1 VAGAQNTSGDGGP
14 ATLASTQSGGGLARD
29 ASGNLFLSDPG
40 GNRIRVINTDG
51 IIHTIAGTGVSG
63 VSPDGSIA
71 ISSPI
76 SGPTSLLPD
85 SQGGLY
91 FVEQQN
97 LLPGGVVLRYITPDG
112 LLKTIAGNLKGGFSG
127 DGGPAVQAATGMQ
140 NRTGLA
146 FDANG
151 NLYVADG
158 FNHRVRVIA
167 PNGIITTFAG
177 NGTATTAGDG
187 GPAQNAG
194 FSIPRGLLFDAHGDL
209 LISDVAANR
218 IREVLVAPP
227 AINVAPNQMSF
238 QAQAGGAQTPPQ
250 QLTVDGPVSG
260 VAFSIAVSN
269 GASWLVVGT
278 GGNTPR
284 LISVQADP
292 SNLTQGTYQATLTIT
307 APLATPVT
315 STVQV
320 TFVVGPGTN
329 PALAADRTALSFT
342 FPDQPSTTGTQI
354 VRVSNAGTGS
364 LAFSASAQTALG
376 GNWLSVGRASGKVT
390 PQTPATVA
398 VVANRSGLGAGTYTG
413 SVTIASSTT
422 GASIVIP
429 VHLTVSTLD
438 QAIRL
443 SRPALAFRTVAGGA
457 VAPPGN
463 FAVNNIG
470 RGTMDFSV
478 STRTLSGG
486 QQWLTATPTSGAITN
501 GQPPEGITVTVD
513 QTGLAPGFYFGL
525 VRVDSAAAANTPQVA
540 TIVMQ
545 VLPAGQDPG
554 PAIQPSELV
563 FTAVAGDPPPG
574 SQNLFV
580 YNVSGTPQSYMSSF
594 TAADA
599 NDALSFTPGNA
610 TLALAHSTRVVVQP
624 LTSGLSPGVYDGS
637 LTLQFSDGYVR
648 RVGVRTIVTPASAPS
663 TAALRD
669 RALDTASCTPTQL
682 VPAITTLGQ
691 SFGVP
696 AAWPVVLEAQVTDDC
711 GNALN
716 AGDVTASFSNGD
728 PPLSL
733 LPIQNG
739 TWQSTWLSGNSAGPV
754 TLTITATDP
763 TRTLTGT
770 RQVTGGLG
778 TSAMPPVLS
787 AAVSGASFAAD
798 SPLAPGS
805 IVSLFGQNL
814 SNGSESAG
822 SVPLGTTLAGAT
834 VAMAGN
840 SLPLFYGSNGQINA
854 LVSAGINT
862 NTSQQI
868 LVQRDNTLSI
878 PIAVDVAP
886 AEPGVFGYAAQGE
899 PPQQGAIVNAVTY
912 AVADPAAPV
921 TAGDVI
927 AIFCTGLGAVDQTIL
942 DGAAAPSA
950 PLANTLATPVV
961 TIGTQPATV
970 TFSGLSP
977 GFVGLYQIDAY
988 VPGGIATGSQVPVVV
1003 TVAGQASPPVTI
1015 AVK

>member
-1 VAGAQNTSGDGGP
+1 
-14 ATLASTQSGGGLARD
+14 
-29 ASGNLFLSDPG
+29 
-40 GNRIRVINTDG
+40 
-51 IIHTIAGTGVSG
+51 
-63 VSPDGSIA
+63 
-71 ISSPI
+71 
-76 SGPTSLLPD
+76 
-85 SQGGLY
+85 
-91 FVEQQN
+91 
-97 LLPGGVVLRYITPDG
+97 
-112 LLKTIAGNLKGGFSG
+112 
-127 DGGPAVQAATGMQ
+127 M
-140 NRTGLA
+140 
-146 FDANG
+146 
-151 NLYVADG
+151 
-158 FNHRVRVIA
+158 
-167 PNGIITTFAG
+167 
-177 NGTATTAGDG
+177 
-187 GPAQNAG
+187 
-194 FSIPRGLLFDAHGDL
+194 
-209 LISDVAANR
+209 
-218 IREVLVAPP
+218 
-227 AINVAPNQMSF
+227 
-238 QAQAGGAQTPPQ
+238 
-250 QLTVDGPVSG
+250 
-260 VAFSIAVSN
+260 
-269 GASWLVVGT
+269 
-278 GGNTPR
+278 
-284 LISVQADP
+284 
-292 SNLTQGTYQATLTIT
+292 
-307 APLATPVT
+307 
-315 STVQV
+315 
-320 TFVVGPGTN
+320 
-329 PALAADRTALSFT
+329 
-342 FPDQPSTTGTQI
+342 
-354 VRVSNAGTGS
+354 
-364 LAFSASAQTALG
+364 
-376 GNWLSVGRASGKVT
+376 
-390 PQTPATVA
+390 
-398 VVANRSGLGAGTYTG
+398 
-413 SVTIASSTT
+413 
-422 GASIVIP
+422 IP
-429 VHLTVSTLD
+429 VHLTVSSLD

-486 QQWLTATPTSGAITN
+486 QQWLTATPKSGAITN
-501 GQPPEGITVTVD
+501 GQPPQSITVTVD

-525 VRVDSAAAANTPQVA
+525 VRVDSEAAANTPQIA

-574 SQNLFV
+574 SKNLFV
-580 YNVSGTPQSYMSSF
+580 YNVSAAPQSYMSSF
-594 TAADA
+594 TASDS

-624 LTSGLSPGVYDGS
+624 MTSGLSPGVYDGS

-648 RVGVRTIVTPASAPS
+648 RVGVRTIVTPASAAS
-663 TAALRD
+663 TTALRD
-669 RALDTASCTPTQL
+669 RALDAASCTPTQL

-733 LPIQNG
+733 LAIQNG

-754 TLTITATDP
+754 TLTVTATDP

-805 IVSLFGQNL
+805 IISLFGQNL
-814 SNGSESAG
+814 ANGSAPAG

-834 VAMAGN
+834 VVMAGN

-878 PIAVDVAP
+878 PISVDVAP
-886 AEPGVFGYAAQGE
+886 AEPGVFGYPAQGE

-912 AVADPAAPV
+912 AVADPATPV

-927 AIFCTGLGAVDQTIL
+927 AIFCTGLGAVDQTIP
-942 DGAAAPSA
+942 DGVAAPGA
-950 PLANTLATPVV
+950 PFANTLATPAV
-961 TIGTQPATV
+961 TIGAQSATV
-970 TFSGLSP
+970 TFSGLAP
-977 GFVGLYQIDAY
+977 GFVGLYQIDAG
-988 VPGGIATGSQVPVVV
+988 VPGGITPGSQVPVVV
-1003 TVAGQASPPVTI
+1003 TVGGQASPPVTI

>member
-1 VAGAQNTSGDGGP
+1 
-14 ATLASTQSGGGLARD
+14 
-29 ASGNLFLSDPG
+29 
-40 GNRIRVINTDG
+40 
-51 IIHTIAGTGVSG
+51 
-63 VSPDGSIA
+63 
-71 ISSPI
+71 
-76 SGPTSLLPD
+76 
-85 SQGGLY
+85 
-91 FVEQQN
+91 
-97 LLPGGVVLRYITPDG
+97 
-112 LLKTIAGNLKGGFSG
+112 
-127 DGGPAVQAATGMQ
+127 MQ
-140 NRTGLA
+140 NRTGLV
-146 FDANG
+146 FDAIG

-167 PNGIITTFAG
+167 PNGIISTFAG

-194 FSIPRGLLFDAHGDL
+194 FSIPRGLLFDAHGNL
-209 LISDVAANR
+209 LITDVAANR

-227 AINVAPNQMSF
+227 AINVAPTQMSF
-238 QAQAGGAQTPPQ
+238 QAQAGGAPTAPQ
-250 QLTVDGPVSG
+250 QLTIDGPVSG
-260 VAFSIAVSN
+260 VAFSITVSS
-269 GASWLVVGT
+269 GANWLVVGT

-284 LISVQADP
+284 LVSVEADP

-307 APLATPVT
+307 AALATPVT

-320 TFVVGPGTN
+320 TFQVGAGAKPT
-329 PALAADRTALSFT
+329 LAADRTALSFT
-342 FPDQPSTTGTQI
+342 FPDQPATTGTQI
-354 VRVSNAGTGS
+354 VRISNAGTGS
-364 LAFSASAQTALG
+364 LEFSASTQTATG
-376 GNWLSVGRASGKVT
+376 GNWLSVGRAAGKVT
-390 PQTPATVA
+390 PQAPATVA
-398 VVANRSGLGAGTYTG
+398 VIANPSGLGAGTYTG

-422 GASIVIP
+422 GTNIVIP

-438 QAIRL
+438 QAMRL

-486 QQWLTATPTSGAITN
+486 QQWLTATPTTGAITN
-501 GQPPEGITVTVD
+501 GQPPEAITVTVN

-525 VRVDSAAAANTPQVA
+525 VRVDSAAAANTPQIA

-545 VLPAGQDPG
+545 VLAAGQDPG
-554 PAIQPSELV
+554 PTIQPSEMV

-574 SQNLFV
+574 SKNIFV
-580 YNVSGTPQSYMSSF
+580 YNVSATPQSYMSSF

-610 TLALAHSTRVVVQP
+610 TLALTHATRVVVQP
-624 LTSGLSPGVYDGS
+624 LTSGLTPGVYDGS
-637 LTLQFSDGYVR
+637 LALQFSDGYVR
-648 RVGVRTIVTPASAPS
+648 RVGLRTIVTPAPASPAS
-663 TAALRD
+663 IADIRD

-733 LPIQNG
+733 LAIQNG

-754 TLTITATDP
+754 TLTITATDA

-798 SPLAPGS
+798 SPLSPGS

-814 SNGSESAG
+814 SNGSASAG
-822 SVPLGTTLAGAT
+822 SVPLGTTLADAT
-834 VAMAGN
+834 VVMAG
-840 SLPLFYGSNGQINA
+840 SPLPLIYGSNGQINA
-854 LVSAGINT
+854 VVSSGINT

-878 PIAVDVAP
+878 PISVDVAP
-886 AEPGVFGYAAQGE
+886 AEPGVFGYPAQGE
-899 PPQQGAIVNAVTY
+899 PQQQGAIVNAVTY
-912 AVADPAAPV
+912 AVADPATPV

-927 AIFCTGLGAVDQTIL
+927 AIFCTGLGAVDQTIP

-950 PLANTLATPVV
+950 PLANTLATPTV
-961 TIGTQPATV
+961 TIGAQAATV

-977 GFVGLYQIDAY
+977 GFVGLYQIDAN
-988 VPGGIATGSQVPVVV
+988 VPSGITAGSQVPVVV
-1003 TVAGQASPPVTI
+1003 SVGGQASPPVTI